1 MKAAIMKADPNA
13 ASHAAG
19 TLAPGPSR
27 KSIGL
32 VLGRAARLHRTRLG
46 QLLAELGLFPGQEQV
61 LNALAAQDAQGQP
74 LGMGTLAAR
83 LGVRPPTVSKAIGR
97 LEAQGLVERVTTQ
110 GDARSVGV
118 RLTQTGRTK
127 AAALDSLWRMVETQM
142 LEGFDGKDRKRLRKL
157 LRRLAANLDQRAEEE
172 AAEEDDEDDA
182 TPA

>member
-1 MKAAIMKADPNA
+1 MTAMTNA
-13 ASHAAG
+13 AQA
-19 TLAPGPSR
+19 PSR

-74 LGMGTLAAR
+74 LGMGTLATQ

-97 LEAQGLVERVTTQ
+97 LEAQGLVERVATQ

-118 RLTQTGRTK
+118 RLTQAGRTK

-157 LRRLAANLDQRAEEE
+157 LRRLASNLDQKTGGE
-172 AAEEDDEDDA
+172 ATDDDDEDD
-182 TPA
+182 TPAA